1 MLNSVLPPTTS
12 SRNFTPL
19 ILHHDI
25 LDYNVTKTYY
35 NYSQNS
41 ELLQKY
47 IEFLLRFMGGVIAAD
62 EKERC
67 SLLWPMRYG

>member
-1 MLNSVLPPTTS
+1 MLYFVKPPTIS

-19 ILHHDI
+19 ILHCHI
-25 LDYNVTKTYY
+25 LDYNVTKSYF

-47 IEFLLRFMGGVIAAD
+47 IEFLLRFMGGVIADD
-62 EKERC
+62 EKERY
-67 SLLWPMRYG
+67 SLLWSMRHG